1 LWKPGK
7 DAEVKGI
14 YNIMVT
20 PFDGNDRIDEES
32 LRNVVDFQIE
42 KGAHGLTIL
51 GLLGEGQKLSDD
63 ERDFVVKV
71 VMEQVNG
78 RIPVVVTTSH
88 MSPTVV
94 IERSKKAQEMG
105 AEGVMVSPP
114 TLLRNMDAVTQF
126 YATLKNELSLPIVV
140 QDEPVA
146 TNVIMPA
153 TFLALNGL
161 PIIKLEDPPVP
172 QKITQILSK
181 NPDAQIFGGL
191 GGQYF
196 IEELERGAV
205 GTMTGFAFTEALIE
219 IYDLFNSG
227 KQDEA
232 RDLFYKY
239 TPILRYEGQ
248 ANVSVS
254 IRKEILKRRGAIKNA
269 DVRSPGAKL
278 DEPGMEELTKLLE
291 YTEKVTGNPL

>member
-1 LWKPGK
+1 M
-7 DAEVKGI
+7 KGI

-20 PFDGNDRIDEES
+20 PFDGNDRIDEDS
-32 LRNVVDFQIE
+32 LRSVVDFQVE

-51 GLLGEGQKLSDD
+51 GLLGEAQKLSDA
-63 ERDFVVKV
+63 ERDLVVEV
-71 VMEQVNG
+71 VMDQVNG

-94 IERSKKAQEMG
+94 IERSRKAQEMG

-114 TLLRNMDAVTQF
+114 TLLRNMDAVAQF
-126 YATLKNELSLPIVV
+126 YATLKNELSMPIVV

-153 TFLALNGL
+153 SFLATNGL

-172 QKITQILSK
+172 QKLTQILEK
-181 NPDAQIFGGL
+181 NPDAQVFGGL

-205 GTMTGFAFTEALIE
+205 GTMTGFAFTEALVE
-219 IYDLFNSG
+219 IYNLYNGG

-232 RDLFYKY
+232 RQLFYKY
-239 TPILRYEGQ
+239 APIIRYEGQ
-248 ANVSVS
+248 ANVAVS

-269 DVRSPGAKL
+269 DVRSPGARL
-278 DEPGMEELTKLLE
+278 DKPGMEELSKLLD
-291 YTEKVTGNPL
+291 YTASVTGNPV

>member
-1 LWKPGK
+1 M
-7 DAEVKGI
+7 KGV

-20 PFDGNDRIDEES
+20 PFDGNDQIDEES
-32 LRNVVDFQIE
+32 LRNVVDFQVS

-51 GLLGEGQKLSDD
+51 GLLGEGQKLSDS
-63 ERDFVVKV
+63 ERDFVIDV
-71 VMEQVNG
+71 VMDQVKG
-78 RIPVVVTTSH
+78 RIPVVVTASH
-88 MSPTVV
+88 MSPSVV
-94 IERSKKAQEMG
+94 IERSKRAKELG
-105 AEGVMVSPP
+105 AEGVMVAPP

-126 YATLKNELSLPIVV
+126 YATLKKELDFPIVV

-153 TFLALNGL
+153 SFLATNGL

-172 QKITQILSK
+172 QKITQILDK

-219 IYDLFNSG
+219 MYDLFNAG
-227 KQDEA
+227 KQQEA

-278 DEPGMEELTKLLE
+278 DAPGKEELTKLLD
-291 YTEKVTGNPL
+291 YTVQVTGNAL

>member
-1 LWKPGK
+1 M
-7 DAEVKGI
+7 DQVK
-14 YNIMVT
+14 
-20 PFDGNDRIDEES
+20 
-32 LRNVVDFQIE
+32 
-42 KGAHGLTIL
+42 
-51 GLLGEGQKLSDD
+51 
-63 ERDFVVKV
+63 
-71 VMEQVNG
+71 G

-94 IERSKKAQEMG
+94 IERSKQAQELG

-126 YATLKNELSLPIVV
+126 YATLKKELSLPIVV

-153 TFLALNGL
+153 SFLATNGL

-172 QKITQILSK
+172 QKITQILDK

-219 IYDLFNSG
+219 IYDTYNAG
-227 KQDEA
+227 DHEKA
-232 RDLFYKY
+232 REIFYQY
-239 TPILRYEGQ
+239 APILRYEGQ

-254 IRKEILKRRGAIKNA
+254 IRKEILKRRGAITNA
-269 DVRSPGAKL
+269 DVRSPGARL
-278 DEPGMEELTKLLE
+278 DKPGMEELTKLLD
-291 YTEKVTGNPL
+291 YTKKVTGKA

>member
-1 LWKPGK
+1 M
-7 DAEVKGI
+7 KGV

-32 LRNVVDFQIE
+32 LRSVVDFQVA

-51 GLLGEGQKLSDD
+51 GLLGEGQKLSDA
-63 ERDFVVKV
+63 ERDFVIDTVMDQVK
-71 VMEQVNG
+71 G

-94 IERSKKAQEMG
+94 IERSKRAKELG
-105 AEGVMVSPP
+105 AEGVMVAPP
-114 TLLRNMDAVTQF
+114 TLLRNMDAVAQF
-126 YATLKNELSLPIVV
+126 YATLKKELDMPIVV

-153 TFLALNGL
+153 SFLANNGL

-172 QKITQILSK
+172 QKITQILNQ
-181 NPDAQIFGGL
+181 NPDAQILGGL

-219 IYDLFNSG
+219 MYDLFNAG
-227 KQDEA
+227 KQQEA

-254 IRKEILKRRGAIKNA
+254 IRKEILKRRGAIKHA
-269 DVRSPGAKL
+269 DVRTPGAKL
-278 DEPGMEELTKLLE
+278 DAPGMEELTKLLD
-291 YTEKVTGNPL
+291 YTVKVTGNAL